1 MSLELEAALP
11 GKVISLGK
19 YRSYPG
25 LKPVFVMERMGT
37 LDLGTHRE
45 KGKGRR
51 RKSTAWIWQGKGK
64 MVENAVTM
72 ESTVEEGAL
81 MWRQDFR

>member
-51 RKSTAWIWQGKGK
+51 RKSTAWDLAGKGK
-64 MVENAVTM
+64 DGGKCSDHGVYGRGRGSDVEA
-72 ESTVEEGAL
+72 GL
-81 MWRQDFR
+81 